1 MAYRHLCDKY
11 GWWLCPACQQD
22 LVEYIEKWM
31 VKMPEYRKSISLDP
45 NTEYWFVELG
55 VLSARHGGAAY
66 PFPSYEAARTFAFT
80 HKRRDI
86 DRDVSVIYPD
96 GSQHPIL
103 WQDVEGRDPEPF
115 VRDDLLGDNQFEPQ
129 AYHPVPEPII
139 TARRTRI
146 QREV

>member
-1 MAYRHLCDKY
+1 MALHSCHEK
-11 GWWLCPACQQD
+11 GWFLCPVCQNEV
-22 LVEYIEKWM
+22 LEYLQNWM
-31 VKMPEYRKSISLDP
+31 VKMPEYRKSIPLDA

-55 VLSARHGGAAY
+55 VLSARHGGASY
-66 PFPSYEAARTFAFT
+66 PFPSYEAARKFAFA

-103 WQDVEGRDPEPF
+103 WHDVAGQDPEPY
-115 VRDDLLGDNQFEPQ
+115 VRDDLLGDNQVEQQ

-139 TARRTRI
+139 TDRITRI
-146 QREV
+146 QRGV